1 MKGAIL
7 REGEEYFTYLSGIF
21 SAIDNAQKNYNW
33 LITDCVCYPRTA
45 EIDELLSKEYCW
57 LSGNELSR
65 IVGMEDFQ
73 WIWAVLSGFNKDIML
88 DEVLKSELPYA
99 EEYAKFYNN
108 PISMQH
114 PLASIEI
121 VPCDSSLVLLKSN
134 DDRIIEK
141 FRSAFPLSEDL
152 EAYND
157 RYKATWGLR

>member
-7 REGEEYFTYLSGIF
+7 REGEEYFTHLSSIF

-33 LITDCVCYPRTA
+33 LVTDCVCYPRSA
-45 EIDELLSKEYCW
+45 EIDVLLSKEYCW
-57 LSGNELSR
+57 LSGEELSR
-65 IVGMEDFQ
+65 IVEIEDFQ

-99 EEYAKFYNN
+99 EEYDEFYEN
-108 PISMQH
+108 PISLQH

-121 VPCDSSLVLLKSN
+121 IPCDSSLVLLKSN
-134 DDRIIEK
+134 DDGIIEK

-152 EAYND
+152 ETYND
-157 RYKATWGLR
+157 RYNANRDLR